1 MALKI
6 QKLWYLTEIT
16 ILVNVVKANIR
27 TANWKYII
35 SKQYWKHHILW
46 SDGYFACSIG
56 EVSQEIRLLKNIS
69 KIKGNGNERCVSTHL
84 KVCGFAA
91 VNI

>member
-27 TANWKYII
+27 TAN
-35 SKQYWKHHILW
+35 
-46 SDGYFACSIG
+46 
-56 EVSQEIRLLKNIS
+56 
-69 KIKGNGNERCVSTHL
+69 
-84 KVCGFAA
+84 
-91 VNI
+91 